1 MATVKKPDSPYLDA
15 PNAVLIAFVRAVAT
29 AGDSPTVISRVAE
42 NAHYLDLCRRIV
54 ALNPAHQAPPLLQE
68 ACRTAGITLDRLRAR
83 LTPVAQAL
91 HLVPDPPQAAFYKV
105 LGVAPDSDADT
116 IRRAYRR
123 RARDLHPDLRPGQ
136 MPDAQGFTALTEAYE
151 TLRDP
156 AAKEA
161 YDTRLAAETTW
172 YEPDPQVLR
181 HARPRRARF
190 TAVIV
195 VVLLLVAAAL
205 VLDQLDRARGRRSA
219 YQASRHRVIQPVVPQ
234 VRALPRKASFPI
246 DPPEP
251 SPAPGQTRPRPVKRS
266 AAGPL
271 SVDAAP
277 APSALPD
284 HAPPEQS
291 IHPPEKPRPSTPDAS
306 NGEADSA
313 GRQTAVDTAAA
324 SLPSLRL
331 SIFHAGAD
339 GARLSGTLAAH
350 LSDRGYPPARIG
362 PTPESLMLPSTI
374 RYFNSADRD
383 AARTLRAAVQTFLA
397 ANAPHAK
404 PIVQLKNL
412 SRRYRHR
419 ERGLIE
425 IWLNT
430 STSADVVSDSEE
442 SPPLQPVSPLTAVVE
457 TPIADGPAPPTE
469 SRIRAFIDHYCR
481 TYEARDPDRLA
492 ALFGPAATENGQP
505 FKDMLPRYRDN
516 MARLERLS
524 YRIEIARWEDS
535 GPTAPLVV
543 KGRFMAEGRMGDQ
556 KDYRSQGTIAL
567 DLLPHGTSYRVV
579 RLDYEVEKKRKS
591 D

>member
-15 PNAVLIAFVRAVAT
+15 PNAVLTAFVRAVAT

-42 NAHYLDLCRRIV
+42 NAAYLDLCRRVV
-54 ALNPAHQAPPLLQE
+54 ALDAARETPPLLQE
-68 ACRTAGITLDRLRAR
+68 ACRTADITLDRLRAR

-91 HLVPDPPQAAFYKV
+91 HLIPDAPEDAFYKV

-123 RARDLHPDLRPGQ
+123 RARDLHPDLQPGQ

-156 AAKEA
+156 VAKEA

-172 YEPDPQVLR
+172 YEPDPHVRR

-219 YQASRHRVIQPVVPQ
+219 YQASRHRVIRPVAPPARPLSQ
-234 VRALPRKASFPI
+234 KASFPI

-251 SPAPGQTRPRPVKRS
+251 TPAPGQTRPRPEKTS

-271 SVDAAP
+271 LVGAAP
-277 APSALPD
+277 PPPALSES
-284 HAPPEQS
+284 APPEQA
-291 IHPPEKPRPSTPDAS
+291 IQPPEKPRPSTPDTS

-313 GRQTAVDTAAA
+313 GREDPIDVAAT
-324 SLPSLRL
+324 STPSLRL
-331 SIFHAGAD
+331 AIFHAGAD
-339 GARLSGTLAAH
+339 GARLSGKLAAH
-350 LSDRGYPPARIG
+350 LSDKGYPQARIG
-362 PTPESLMLPSTI
+362 PTPESLVRPSNI
-374 RYFNSADRD
+374 RYFNGADRD
-383 AARTLRAAVQTFLA
+383 TARTLRAAVRAFLA
-397 ANAPHAK
+397 ANAPRTE

-412 SRRYRHR
+412 SRRYPRR

-425 IWLNT
+425 VWLNT
-430 STSADVVSDSEE
+430 GTSAEAVPDSKE
-442 SPPLQPVSPLTAVVE
+442 SPPLRPVSAVTAVAD
-457 TPIADGPAPPTE
+457 TPIPDEPAPPTDT
-469 SRIRAFIDHYCR
+469 RIRAFIDHYCR

-492 ALFGPAATENGQP
+492 ALFDPAATENGRP
-505 FKDMLPRYRDN
+505 FKDLLPRYRDN

-524 YRIEIARWEDS
+524 YRIEIARWEAR
-535 GPTAPLVV
+535 GETATLAVE
-543 KGRFMAEGRMGDQ
+543 GRFTAEGRMADQ
-556 KDYRSQGTIAL
+556 QHFRSRGTIAL
-567 DLLPHGTSYRVV
+567 DVVPHGTSYRVL
-579 RLDYEVEKKRKS
+579 RLDYRIEN
-591 D
+591 